1 MQQFFWLNSLCARF
15 TFLLCFF
22 NDGAIQWEF
31 VSSSFSFG
39 ILHFM
44 SFSFCSMN
52 EEIRLCEL
60 IKCKISM
67 AFNQMS
73 SCNGALTL
81 INPTFYLSSSSIKSI
96 TFQSIIFSSSINRLK
111 KTDFASTPFRWYRVT
126 GGKNLFIFVFL
137 CFFADF
143 FFK

>member
-111 KTDFASTPFRWYRVT
+111 KNRFCINTVSLVSSHRWEKLVHIRFSLFFRR
-126 GGKNLFIFVFL
+126 LFF
-137 CFFADF
+137 
-143 FFK
+143 